1 MNADAQT
8 GSPQFAAERITTA
21 QGPAAE
27 GPAESMGRLYRAGW
41 LLVALSTVAIGLGCF
56 VQPWLT
62 TTLNPHF
69 QPFSFYTLICVALV
83 AVGVALAAGA
93 RIRAWAAFA
102 CAVALVAATTGD
114 VLPYRVVANTR
125 DVLIRIALIGG
136 LLMLAGLEF
145 RREGKISRW
154 FRVGRWVFAVSALLS
169 ILAQEVESYWRQSG
183 LDMFY
188 ANYDVQTL
196 FNSLWSWRY
205 PLELVF
211 GLLAL
216 VAAAAICFRR
226 LARAGALCLAAA
238 SLLCLPM
245 LFLYRVD
252 DFFGDPAALVEIL
265 YSWALDLG
273 LAGGALLVAAGLQK
287 AGPAIGAESRPAAGA
302 LRRFFRRGWVR
313 AALSVAAFLAVAAI
327 VLHGLIPTIFYEAN
341 TRGDQKLGA
350 LATRIYAAAYL
361 PADGNSYWIEK
372 LSAGFVSA
380 GPAGLAC
387 AANNPQG
394 CTDMASFY
402 RMIGWNWGRAWRLSA
417 KAAAL
422 IRSPCNGGGME
433 ACFDLGEQ
441 YDQGQGVPTDA
452 AHAMALYEKACD
464 GRVAA
469 ACQKLGDDYWY
480 GIGVAADKQKGATL
494 LKKGCTLGYQ
504 WACQEVD
511 FLRKGD
517 SDWKPEFDQ

>member
-8 GSPQFAAERITTA
+8 GSPHVVAGRIV
-21 QGPAAE
+21 PE
-27 GPAESMGRLYRAGW
+27 PGPAESLGELYRAGW
-41 LLVALSTVAIGLGCF
+41 LLVALSAIAIGLGCF
-56 VQPWLT
+56 VQPWLA

-69 QPFSFYTLICVALV
+69 QPFSFYTLICVALML
-83 AVGVALAAGA
+83 AGVAIAAVR
-93 RIRAWAAFA
+93 RIRAWAAFVGA
-102 CAVALVAATTGD
+102 AVLLAATAGG
-114 VLPYRVVANTR
+114 VLPYRQVANTR

-136 LLMLAGLEF
+136 LLMLAGLEW
-145 RREGKISRW
+145 RREGHVSRW
-154 FRVGRWVFAVSALLS
+154 FRVGRRVFAIGALLS

-211 GLLAL
+211 GVLAL
-216 VAAAAICFRR
+216 VAALGLCFRR
-226 LARAGALCLAAA
+226 LARAGALCLACVCIV
-238 SLLCLPM
+238 CLPV

-273 LAGGALLVAAGLQK
+273 LAGGALLVAAGLRK
-287 AGPAIGAESRPAAGA
+287 SAPAIAAEARPVTAV

-313 AALSVAAFLAVAAI
+313 LVLSFAAIVFVAAI
-327 VLHGLIPTIFYEAN
+327 VFHGLIPTIFYEAN

-350 LATRIYAAAYL
+350 LATRIYTATYL

-380 GPAGLAC
+380 GPEGLAC

-394 CTDMASFY
+394 CTDMANFY
-402 RMIGWNWGRAWRLSA
+402 RMIGWNWGRAWLLSA
-417 KAAAL
+417 KAAVL
-422 IRSPCNGGGME
+422 ISSPCNGGDME
-433 ACFDLGEQ
+433 ACFGLGVQ
-441 YDQGQGVPTDA
+441 YDQGQGVATDA
-452 AHAMALYEKACD
+452 ARAMALYEKACD

-469 ACQKLGDDYWY
+469 ACEKLGNYYWY
-480 GIGVAADKQKGATL
+480 GIGVPTDKQKGATL
-494 LKKGCTLGYQ
+494 IKKGCTLGYQ
-504 WACQEVD
+504 WACQEVN
-511 FLRKGD
+511 FLRTSD

>member
-1 MNADAQT
+1 
-8 GSPQFAAERITTA
+8 
-21 QGPAAE
+21 
-27 GPAESMGRLYRAGW
+27 
-41 LLVALSTVAIGLGCF
+41 VALSTVAIGLGCF
-56 VQPWLT
+56 IQPWLAT
-62 TTLNPHF
+62 TSTPYF
-69 QPFSFYTLICVALV
+69 QPFSFYTLISLALMLAGVAIV
-83 AVGVALAAGA
+83 AVR

-102 CAVALVAATTGD
+102 GAAALLAATAGG
-114 VLPYRVVANTR
+114 VLPYREVANTR

-136 LLMLAGLEF
+136 LLMLAGIEF
-145 RREGKISRW
+145 RRQGKITRW
-154 FRVGRWVFAVSALLS
+154 FRVGRWVFSVSALLS

-183 LDMFY
+183 FDMFY

-216 VAAAAICFRR
+216 VAAVAICFRR
-226 LARAGALCLAAA
+226 LAHAGALCLLWV
-238 SLLCLPM
+238 SIVCLPV

-273 LAGGALLVAAGLQK
+273 LAGGALILAAGLRK
-287 AGPAIGAESRPAAGA
+287 TAPEVAAETRPAAA
-302 LRRFFRRGWVR
+302 VLRRFFRRGWVR
-313 AALSVAAFLAVAAI
+313 VPLSVSAIVFVAAI
-327 VLHGLIPTIFYEAN
+327 VLHGLIPTFFYEAN
-341 TRGDQKLGA
+341 TRGNQKLGA
-350 LATRIYAAAYL
+350 LATRIYAAAYF
-361 PADGNSYWIEK
+361 PTGGNSYWIEN

-394 CTDMASFY
+394 CTDMANFY

-417 KAAAL
+417 KTATL
-422 IRSPCNGGGME
+422 ISSPCNGGDMT
-433 ACFDLGEQ
+433 ACFNLGVQ
-441 YDQGQGVPTDA
+441 YDQGQGVPMDA
-452 AHAMALYEKACD
+452 ARAMALYEKACD
-464 GRVAA
+464 GRVGA

-504 WACQEVD
+504 WACQEVS
-511 FLRKGD
+511 FLRTSD
-517 SDWKPEFDQ
+517 SDWKPEFDK

>member
-8 GSPQFAAERITTA
+8 GSPHVVAGRIV
-21 QGPAAE
+21 PE
-27 GPAESMGRLYRAGW
+27 PGPAESLGKLYRAGW

-56 VQPWLT
+56 VQPWLA

-83 AVGVALAAGA
+83 AAGA
-93 RIRAWAAFA
+93 AIAAVRRIRAWAAFA
-102 CAVALVAATTGD
+102 SAAALLAAAAGG
-114 VLPYRVVANTR
+114 VLPYRQVANTR

-136 LLMLAGLEF
+136 LLMLAGLES
-145 RREGKISRW
+145 RRQGKISRW
-154 FRVGRWVFAVSALLS
+154 FRVGRRVFVVGALLS

-205 PLELVF
+205 PLQLVF
-211 GLLAL
+211 GVLAL
-216 VAAAAICFRR
+216 LAAAAICFRR
-226 LARAGALCLAAA
+226 LARAGALCLACV
-238 SLLCLPM
+238 SVVCLPV

-273 LAGGALLVAAGLQK
+273 LAGGALLVAAGLRK
-287 AGPAIGAESRPAAGA
+287 TAPAIAAEARPVTAV
-302 LRRFFRRGWVR
+302 LRRFFRRGWFRVVLSF
-313 AALSVAAFLAVAAI
+313 AAIVFVAAI

-350 LATRIYAAAYL
+350 LATRIYAATYL

-380 GPAGLAC
+380 GPEGLAC

-394 CTDMASFY
+394 CTDMANFY
-402 RMIGWNWGRAWRLSA
+402 RMIGWNWGRAWLLSA
-417 KAAAL
+417 KASAL
-422 IRSPCNGGGME
+422 IRSPCNSGDME
-433 ACFDLGEQ
+433 ACFDLGVQ

-452 AHAMALYEKACD
+452 ARAMALYEKACE

-480 GIGVAADKQKGATL
+480 GIGIPVDKQKGATL
-494 LKKGCTLGYQ
+494 MKKGCTLGYQ
-504 WACQEVD
+504 WACQEVS
-511 FLRKGD
+511 FLRTSD

>member
-27 GPAESMGRLYRAGW
+27 SPVESLGKLYRAGW

-56 VQPWLT
+56 VQPWLA

-69 QPFSFYTLICVALV
+69 QPFSFYTLISVALM
-83 AVGVALAAGA
+83 LAGA
-93 RIRAWAAFA
+93 AVVVPRIRAWAALA
-102 CAVALVAATTGD
+102 CAVALVAATAGG
-114 VLPYRVVANTR
+114 VLPYREVANTR

-145 RREGKISRW
+145 RRRGKISRW
-154 FRVGRWVFAVSALLS
+154 FRVGRWVFAVAALLS

-216 VAAAAICFRR
+216 VAALGLCFRL
-226 LARAGALCLAAA
+226 LARAGALALVCVTIV
-238 SLLCLPM
+238 CLPV

-273 LAGGALLVAAGLQK
+273 LAGGALIVAAGLRE
-287 AGPAIGAESRPAAGA
+287 AAPAVAAEARPAAA
-302 LRRFFRRGWVR
+302 VLCRFFRCGWVR
-313 AALSVAAFLAVAAI
+313 VPLSVAAIVFVAAI
-327 VLHGLIPTIFYEAN
+327 VLHGLIPTFFYEAN
-341 TRGDQKLGA
+341 TRGNQKLGA

-361 PADGNSYWIEK
+361 PTDGNSYWIEK
-372 LSAGFVSA
+372 LSAGFAGA

-417 KAAAL
+417 KTAAL
-422 IRSPCNGGGME
+422 ISSPCNGGDME

-441 YDQGQGVPTDA
+441 YDQGQGVPMDA
-452 AHAMALYEKACD
+452 ARAMALYEKACD

-504 WACQEVD
+504 WACQEVN
-511 FLRKGD
+511 FLRGSD
-517 SDWKPEFDQ
+517 SDWKPEYDE

>member
-8 GSPQFAAERITTA
+8 GSPHVVAGRIV
-21 QGPAAE
+21 PE
-27 GPAESMGRLYRAGW
+27 PGPAESLGELYRAGW
-41 LLVALSTVAIGLGCF
+41 LLVALSAIAIGLGCF
-56 VQPWLT
+56 VQPWLA

-69 QPFSFYTLICVALV
+69 QPFSFYTLICVALML
-83 AVGVALAAGA
+83 AGVAIAAVR
-93 RIRAWAAFA
+93 RIRAWAAFVGA
-102 CAVALVAATTGD
+102 AILLAATAGG
-114 VLPYRVVANTR
+114 VLPYRQVANTR
-125 DVLIRIALIGG
+125 DVLIRIALVGG
-136 LLMLAGLEF
+136 LLMLAGLEW
-145 RREGKISRW
+145 RREGHVSRW
-154 FRVGRWVFAVSALLS
+154 FRVGRRVFAISALLS

-216 VAAAAICFRR
+216 AAAAALCFRR
-226 LARAGALCLAAA
+226 LARAGALSLACV
-238 SLLCLPM
+238 SIVCLPV

-252 DFFGDPAALVEIL
+252 DFFGDPVALIEIL

-273 LAGGALLVAAGLQK
+273 LAGGALLVAAGLRK
-287 AGPAIGAESRPAAGA
+287 AAPAIAAEARPVTAA
-302 LRRFFRRGWVR
+302 LRRFFSRVWVR
-313 AALSVAAFLAVAAI
+313 LALSVAAIVFVAAI
-327 VLHGLIPTIFYEAN
+327 VLHGLIPTFFYEAN

-350 LATRIYAAAYL
+350 LATRIYAATYL
-361 PADGNSYWIEK
+361 PAEGNSYWIEK
-372 LSAGFVSA
+372 LSAGFASA

-394 CTDMASFY
+394 CTDMANFY
-402 RMIGWNWGRAWRLSA
+402 RMIGWNWGRAWLLSA
-417 KAAAL
+417 KASAL
-422 IRSPCNGGGME
+422 VRSPCNGGDME

-469 ACQKLGDDYWY
+469 ACEKLGNYYWY
-480 GIGVAADKQKGATL
+480 GIGVPTDKQKGATL
-494 LKKGCTLGYQ
+494 IKKGCTLGYQ
-504 WACQEVD
+504 WACQEVN
-511 FLRKGD
+511 FLRTSD

>member
-1 MNADAQT
+1 MAAARPA
-8 GSPQFAAERITTA
+8 GSL
-21 QGPAAE
+21 GK
-27 GPAESMGRLYRAGW
+27 MYRAGW
-41 LLVALSTVAIGLGCF
+41 LLVALSTIAVSLGCF
-56 VQPWLT
+56 VQPWLA

-69 QPFSFYTLICVALV
+69 QPFSFYTLICVALM
-83 AVGVALAAGA
+83 LAGA
-93 RIRAWAAFA
+93 AIAAVPRIRAWAAFA
-102 CAVALVAATTGD
+102 GATALVAATASG
-114 VLPYRVVANTR
+114 VLPYREVANTR
-125 DVLIRIALIGG
+125 DVLIRIALIGAM
-136 LLMLAGLEF
+136 LVLAGLER

-154 FRVGRWVFAVSALLS
+154 ARVGRWVFAVGALLS
-169 ILAQEVESYWRQSG
+169 ILSQEVESYWRQSG
-183 LDMFY
+183 IDMFY

-211 GLLAL
+211 GVLAL

-226 LARAGALCLAAA
+226 LAHAGALCLACV
-238 SLLCLPM
+238 SMVCLPV

-252 DFFGDPAALVEIL
+252 DFFGDPVALVEIL

-273 LAGGALLVAAGLQK
+273 LAGGALILAAGLRK
-287 AGPAIGAESRPAAGA
+287 AAPASGTETHSAASA
-302 LRRFFRRGWVR
+302 LRLFLRRGWVR
-313 AALSVAAFLAVAAI
+313 VALSVAAIVAVAAI

-341 TRGDQKLGA
+341 TRGDQRLGA
-350 LATRIYAAAYL
+350 LATRIYAATYL

-394 CTDMASFY
+394 CTDMANFY
-402 RMIGWNWGRAWRLSA
+402 RLIGWNWGRAWLLSA

-422 IRSPCNGGGME
+422 VNSPCNGGDMA

-441 YDQGQGVPTDA
+441 YDQGRGVAADA
-452 AHAMALYEKACD
+452 ARAAALYEKACD

-480 GIGVAADKQKGATL
+480 GIGVPTDKQKGATL
-494 LKKGCTLGYQ
+494 MKKGCTLGYP
-504 WACQEVD
+504 WACQQVD
-511 FLRKGD
+511 FLRHYD
-517 SDWKPEFDQ
+517 SDWRPEFDE